1 MSSALVVTQPES
13 GSIGGM
19 KLEELAASLTS
30 SLSLRTT
37 PIAVSVAD
45 GVPDGV
51 PMFEGAIAAGCGFW
65 ERAATGAFATV
76 TRDHELCAIGVHT
89 HAMPGASAQAQEE
102 LGAVLKVMADLD
114 YVRPE
119 DVAGIPVLARPA
131 RHVIYAPLADAPLP
145 PDVVLLFAD
154 GRQGL
159 VLSEAAQMVDDAV
172 PPALGR
178 PACAIVPQAINS
190 GRAAVSLGCCG
201 ARAYLDV
208 LTDDV
213 ALWAL
218 PGAKLEAYTQ
228 RIASLASDNSTL
240 AKFHQL
246 RRLDVAAG
254 GRPSLQQSL
263 DRLMS

>member
-1 MSSALVVTQPES
+1 MNHRD
-13 GSIGGM
+13 
-19 KLEELAASLTS
+19 LAASLTA
-30 SLSLRTT
+30 SLSLRAT
-37 PIAVSVAD
+37 PIAVSISDA
-45 GVPDGV
+45 VPAGV
-51 PMFEGAIAAGCGFW
+51 PMFDGVVAAGCAFW
-65 ERAATGAFATV
+65 ERAAQGAFATV

-89 HAMPGASAQAQEE
+89 HAMPDASARAQEE
-102 LGAVLKVMADLD
+102 LGAVLAVMADLD

-119 DVAGIPVLARPA
+119 DVAGIPVLAKGA
-131 RHVIYAPLADAPLP
+131 RHVVYAPLADAPLP

-154 GRQGL
+154 ARQGL

-172 PPALGR
+172 PPAMGR

-218 PGAKLEAYTQ
+218 PGAKLEAYAT
-228 RIASLASDNSTL
+228 RLASLARANATL
-240 AKFHQL
+240 GTFHQL
-246 RRLDVAAG
+246 RRQDVEAG
-254 GRPSLQQSL
+254 QRPTLQESLA
-263 DRLMS
+263 RLS